1 MKKFI
6 YTNHNTKETETIE
19 AKCILEADTEFE
31 KRTGIKACKVFIGCS
46 IYKIFSKEN
55 KNGSS

>member
-1 MKKFI
+1 MKLFI
-6 YTNHNTKETETIE
+6 YINHNTKEEERIE
-19 AKCILEADTEFE
+19 AKNILEADAEFE
-31 KRTGIKACKVFIGCS
+31 KRTGIRACKVFIGCS